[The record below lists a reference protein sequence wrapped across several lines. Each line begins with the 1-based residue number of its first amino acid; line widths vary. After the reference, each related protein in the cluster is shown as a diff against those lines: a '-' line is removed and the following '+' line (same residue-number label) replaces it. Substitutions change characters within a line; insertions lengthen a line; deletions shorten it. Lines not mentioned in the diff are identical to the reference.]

1 MYNAGSLFSC
11 ASLQGV
17 ARRNR
22 PEPLAETRFKWAFRA
37 WLTAG
42 EEVSRALVL
51 VSMAFD
57 RSFWLSSPAA
67 LAGRRSLS
75 LTLPL

>member
-1 MYNAGSLFSC
+1 MRNQRRSIAVYNAGSLFSW

-17 ARRNR
+17 AWRNR

-37 WLTAG
+37 WQAAG

-57 RSFWLSSPAA
+57 KS
-67 LAGRRSLS
+67 
-75 LTLPL
+75 